1 MRLKLWGMILML
13 PVAGCMNAANPVAV
27 CDATAADTTA
37 HAAALAQDGGSA
49 SVVTGQRLIVRLD
62 AACGRG

>member
-1 MRLKLWGMILML
+1 ML
-13 PVAGCMNAANPVAV
+13 PVAGCMNAASPVAV

-37 HAAALAQDGGSA
+37 HASALAQDGGSA